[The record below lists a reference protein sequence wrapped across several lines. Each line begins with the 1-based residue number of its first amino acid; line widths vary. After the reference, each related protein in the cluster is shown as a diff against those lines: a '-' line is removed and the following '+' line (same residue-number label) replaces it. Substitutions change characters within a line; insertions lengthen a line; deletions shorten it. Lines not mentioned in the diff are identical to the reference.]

1 MLGLSGGE
9 AGEERSQ
16 CRHQEP
22 DGADAQQVHH
32 HGRKSFDERFIQL
45 DQTGANKFCF
55 SCLY

>member
-22 DGADAQQVHH
+22 DGADAQQVHY
-32 HGRKSFDERFIQL
+32 HGRYSLNEWIFQL
-45 DQTGANKFCF
+45 DQTG
-55 SCLY
+55 

>member
-22 DGADAQQVHH
+22 DGADAQQVHYH
-32 HGRKSFDERFIQL
+32 RWISFDDGIIQL
-45 DQTGANKFCF
+45 DQAGEKGFF
-55 SCLY
+55 FICLF